1 MKDKKKIIV
10 HDCDGVFL
18 GRTRERNEN
27 DNCNCLEDYSELF
40 SILGKTKKRFGYE
53 MIALT
58 DRGGAQLPPI
68 SYVLQSSR
76 YQGGESGAVAYD
88 NYSHRIIKNPSYME
102 IILAIREIEHELNH
116 EFRYFYPLEPGVYSS
131 IRAERVDGQDM
142 SPVFDWLSEKAKKS
156 AGQLLCADHG
166 DCISLKPIID
176 KGLGSEW
183 LFSLYEKAG
192 IKIDFTNSIWIGDGT
207 SDIPAAR
214 FIHERGGQIAG
225 VANSHEKYR
234 EFILQNGG
242 YIAKAQQTAGMV
254 EIIKQFVAL

>member
-1 MKDKKKIIV
+1 MKEKKKVFV

-18 GRTRERNEN
+18 GRDRERNVSDEFN
-27 DNCNCLEDYSELF
+27 SLEDYSELF

-58 DRGGAQLPPI
+58 DRGGAQLPPV
-68 SYVLQSSR
+68 SYLLHSSR

-88 NYSHRIIKNPSYME
+88 NYSHTIIKNPSYLE
-102 IILAIREIEHELNH
+102 IILAIREIEHEFKR
-116 EFRYFYPLEPGVYSS
+116 EFNYFYPLEPGVYSS

-142 SPVFDWLSEKAKKS
+142 SPVYDWLSEKAKKS
-156 AGQLLCADHG
+156 AGNLICADHG
-166 DCISLKPIID
+166 DCISLKPIIN

-192 IKIDFTNSIWIGDGT
+192 IEIDFTNALWIGDGT
-207 SDIPAAR
+207 SDIPAAK
-214 FIHERGGQIAG
+214 FILEKGGQIAG
-225 VANSHEKYR
+225 VANSQEKYR
-234 EFILQNGG
+234 EFILNNGG

-254 EIIKQFVAL
+254 EIIKKFVAI